1 MGKLPS
7 DVSRRLPL
15 IKHVLSSAVD
25 HARLP
30 EPFSS
35 HAILELHDAVELFAQ
50 FLAEE
55 RGVPISKKADFLE
68 YWPALTNALGRTFPK
83 QVSMKKLNQARVG
96 LKHSGVLPSRAEVDE
111 LTGQTIAFMDEA
123 SRLVFGVG
131 FGDLSAVSLVGY
143 EPAQGRLRQA
153 EHFADGGEFVD
164 ASEMCALAFN
174 ETMYMFRTKSG
185 DKWNYSP
192 FPNLSRATRHKSPFT
207 RDEWDRQSRN
217 LASHLEKLS
226 AAFAE
231 IEPVL
236 VMLTLGIEY
245 RQFARFRDVTP
256 SIMAMADGSLV
267 VRADSR
273 RTPTGRDVLFAI
285 DFAIQAALRLREIDP
300 EPPDSTGTAGF
311 RSERV
316 FAISMPGR
324 NRASGYEIHGFLT
337 EIGGGFEAWIRRDGH
352 LERIRRGEN
361 RPKIEEYLKDY
372 KRRELQRG
380 GRNTET
386 PGVT

>member
-1 MGKLPS
+1 MGELPS
-7 DVSRRLPL
+7 DVSHRLPL

-25 HARLP
+25 DARLP
-30 EPFSS
+30 EPFCS

-50 FLAEE
+50 FLAEHI
-55 RGVPISKKADFLE
+55 GVTMSRKADFLE
-68 YWPALTNALGRTFPK
+68 YWPALTKALGRTFPK
-83 QVSMKKLNQARVG
+83 QVVMKRLNQARVG
-96 LKHSGVLPSRAEVDE
+96 LKHSGVRPSRADVDD
-111 LTGQTIAFMDEA
+111 LAAQTITFMDEA
-123 SRLVFGVG
+123 SRLVFRVP
-131 FGDLSAVSLVGY
+131 FGELSSVSLVGY

-153 EHFADGGEFVD
+153 EHFADCGDFLD

-192 FPNLSRATRHKSPFT
+192 FPNLSRVTRHNSSFMQH
-207 RDEWDRQSRN
+207 EWDRQNRH
-217 LASHLEKLS
+217 LVSHLEKLS
-226 AAFAE
+226 EAFAE

-236 VMLTLGIEY
+236 LMLTLGIEY

-256 SIMAMADGSLV
+256 SIIAMADGSLV
-267 VRADSR
+267 VRTDSR

-300 EPPDSTGTAGF
+300 EAPDSAGTAPF
-311 RSERV
+311 QSERV

-324 NRASGYEIHGFLT
+324 NRANGYQIHGFLT
-337 EIGGGFEAWIRRDGH
+337 EIGGGFEAWIRHDGR

-361 RPKIEEYLKDY
+361 RPKTEEYLEDY
-372 KRRELQRG
+372 KRRRLQNSG
-380 GRNTET
+380 GSTET
-386 PGVT
+386 PSVT